1 METSEAI
8 ETRRSVHS
16 YADEDVKRDEIR
28 GILEEAR
35 WSPSS
40 YNLQPWEF
48 VVVDD
53 DEGQEEL
60 RDAAYGQEHVTEAAA
75 VVVVFGNL
83 DRGAYAEEVF
93 RDQAHKGY
101 TPEGRT
107 DELIEQM
114 EDETNDGNEEWAVQS
129 STIAATAFMYAAWDR
144 GIATCPMGGWE
155 GEAVSEAVPRTD
167 DDARIPGQGK
177 RRMEPRPQV
186 ASLDGR
192 RRHLRRSRRR
202 RVSPLL
208 FSRHLA
214 GSVRNGPRAAR
225 ADAKHRRRCGT
236 TVASACTGE
245 VSPFHRSL
253 PVDPLP
259 VNSLASRLGSQA
271 SSVGGGRG
279 LTGRNPAASRKCSGT
294 VSVPEPPLSG
304 PSLARSHLSR
314 GGGTFLVAEA
324 RVPLFLHVS
333 SYAPAPYTVC
343 GGPRKQNLAFN

>member
-60 RDAAYGQEHVTEAAA
+60 RDAAYGQEHVTDAAA

-155 GEAVSEAVPRTD
+155 GEAVSEAVGAPETWYPVLMMTLGYPDKESDEWNRDRKWRRSTD
-167 DDARIPGQGK
+167 DI
-177 RRMEPRPQV
+177 V
-186 ASLDGR
+186 T
-192 RRHLRRSRRR
+192 
-202 RVSPLL
+202 
-208 FSRHLA
+208 F
-214 GSVRNGPRAAR
+214 
-225 ADAKHRRRCGT
+225 
-236 TVASACTGE
+236 GE
-245 VSPFHRSL
+245 
-253 PVDPLP
+253 
-259 VNSLASRLGSQA
+259 
-271 SSVGGGRG
+271 VGGG
-279 LTGRNPAASRKCSGT
+279 
-294 VSVPEPPLSG
+294 E
-304 PSLARSHLSR
+304 
-314 GGGTFLVAEA
+314 
-324 RVPLFLHVS
+324 
-333 SYAPAPYTVC
+333 
-343 GGPRKQNLAFN
+343 